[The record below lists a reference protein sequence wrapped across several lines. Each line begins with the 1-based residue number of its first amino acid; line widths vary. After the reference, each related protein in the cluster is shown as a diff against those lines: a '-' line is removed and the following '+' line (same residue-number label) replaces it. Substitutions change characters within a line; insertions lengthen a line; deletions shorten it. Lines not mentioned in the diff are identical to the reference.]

1 MAAELKLTKIT
12 PTTGNNIDVEGN
24 LVIGTDAEP
33 KALEVKGNL
42 TIKGDIAVD
51 TDLFEIDTST
61 GKVKAKGLMV
71 IDDEGTGEADT
82 LMLTNVKDN
91 TLSTGTGTIKLK
103 GTGTAQDS
111 AGFIKMY
118 TGTTVI
124 YIPYFTDITGS

>member
-12 PTTGNNIDVEGN
+12 PTTGNSIDIEGN
-24 LVIGTDAEP
+24 LVIGTDAAP

-42 TIKGDIAVD
+42 TIEGDVVVA

-61 GKVKAKGLMV
+61 GKVKAKGLTV
-71 IDDEGTGEADT
+71 IDDEGAGEADALT
-82 LMLTNVKDN
+82 LTNVKDD
-91 TLSTGTGTIKLK
+91 TLSTGVGTVLLK
-103 GTGTAQDS
+103 GTGTTQDS

-124 YIPYFTDITGS
+124 YIPYFTNITGV